1 MRVSHSRDFIDEFC
15 THILV
20 ITDEGK
26 AHIFEGKLEDY
37 QRAAKIQ
44 GIQDLLSKTVSDNTV
59 TGAESPKVETES
71 KISNDKIKEL
81 KKRETH
87 FQKS

>member
-1 MRVSHSRDFIDEFC
+1 MNFVN
-15 THILV
+15 ILV

-26 AHIFEGKLEDY
+26 AQAFWKVNRKTIKEPPKS
-37 QRAAKIQ
+37 K
-44 GIQDLLSKTVSDNTV
+44 IQDLLSKTVSDNTV

-81 KKRETH
+81 KKKKLT
-87 FQKS
+87 FKS